1 MSYALLELP
10 GASERSVNYLL
21 ALSSFVL
28 PVLALPFVIHK
39 HRHLYNTHT
48 HFGLIVSLTRI
59 KNSATVCK
67 LFENF
72 DGILS

>member
-1 MSYALLELP
+1 MYVVRTFRVAS
-10 GASERSVNYLL
+10 ASERSVNYLL

-48 HFGLIVSLTRI
+48 YTYSFWVDSFLDPN
-59 KNSATVCK
+59 KK
-67 LFENF
+67 
-72 DGILS
+72 